1 MINNSDINERVL
13 QLIEYKSGNNQ
24 KKFAESIGFA
34 PQVISNIVSGRK
46 SKPSYDVLNAIITS
60 FVDINSEW
68 LLTGEGSMLKDG
80 SDDIY
85 IQPLS
90 NNRKAIEAKI
100 EEQVVPLYSL
110 TAEAGL
116 KDLFDSGVPSQV
128 LDTIKIPNLPRCD
141 GAITITGDSMY
152 PLLKSG
158 DMVLYA
164 ITRPENIFYGEMYL
178 LGIQLNDFE
187 EFITVKYIH
196 KSQNKDH
203 IILASQNKHHDDK
216 EIPLSSI
223 RSIALVKA
231 SIRINT
237 ML

>member
-1 MINNSDINERVL
+1 MQFISSIKKRILDF
-13 QLIEYKSGNNQ
+13 IEYQGISKYQFYKESGITRGVLDSESGISEENIA
-24 KKFAESIGFA
+24 KFIAYAEYI
-34 PQVISNIVSGRK
+34 
-46 SKPSYDVLNAIITS
+46 DVN
-60 FVDINSEW
+60 W
-68 LLTGEGSMLKDG
+68 LLTGKGPMLKDG

-90 NNRKAIEAKI
+90 NNRKTIDAKI

>member
-90 NNRKAIEAKI
+90 NSRKAIEATI
-100 EEQVVPLYSL
+100 GDQVVALYSV
-110 TAEAGL
+110 AAPG
-116 KDLFDSGVPSQV
+116 G
-128 LDTIKIPNLPRCD
+128 PN
-141 GAITITGDSMY
+141 G
-152 PLLKSG
+152 
-158 DMVLYA
+158 
-164 ITRPENIFYGEMYL
+164 
-178 LGIQLNDFE
+178 
-187 EFITVKYIH
+187 
-196 KSQNKDH
+196 
-203 IILASQNKHHDDK
+203 
-216 EIPLSSI
+216 
-223 RSIALVKA
+223 
-231 SIRINT
+231 
-237 ML
+237 

>member
-1 MINNSDINERVL
+1 MD
-13 QLIEYKSGNNQ
+13 KSMMLKEIQGFYNFG
-24 KKFAESIGFA
+24 KDSSFAKFLGITPQSLSNWKARNTFDAELLYTKC
-34 PQVISNIVSGRK
+34 V
-46 SKPSYDVLNAIITS
+46 DLNP
-60 FVDINSEW
+60 EW
-68 LLTGEGSMLKDG
+68 LLTGEGSMIKKENNDLHI
-80 SDDIY
+80 S
-85 IQPLS
+85 PLYS
-90 NNRKAIEAKI
+90 NRKSTEANI
-100 EEQVVPLYSL
+100 EEQSVPLYSV

-178 LGIQLNDFE
+178 LGIQLNDYE

-196 KSQNKDH
+196 KSPSKDH
-203 IILASQNKHHDDK
+203 IILASQNRHHDDK
-216 EIPLSSI
+216 EIPISSI

>member
-46 SKPSYDVLNAIITS
+46 SKPSYDVLNSIITS

-68 LLTGEGSMLKDG
+68 LLNGEGFMLKEG

-85 IQPLS
+85 IQTVY
-90 NNRKAIEAKI
+90 NNRKAIEAKS
-100 EEQVVPLYSL
+100 EEQEVPLNSL

-116 KDLFDSGVPSQV
+116 KDLYDSGVPSQV